1 MASATEYSSSKFR
14 KLLLIGNSGAGKT
27 GALASLVKAGYKLR
41 ILDLDQ
47 GLDALINHV
56 KADDPSRLS
65 QIDFQSFR
73 DQVKMTP
80 AGPQV
85 VNPKALTKSL
95 NALDKWD
102 DGTEPRTWGSD
113 TVFVLDSLTML
124 GRHALAW
131 AKHSNPGFKDPRLWY
146 GPAQGVV
153 EDTIANLTSADF
165 QCNVIVISHI
175 DLREQKDGTVKGF
188 AMAIGEALGPKIP
201 IYFNTV
207 VLSEPSGTGA
217 NVKRKL
223 KTLPTTVLD
232 LKNPAPMKMAS
243 EYPIETGLADI
254 FKVLEV

>member
-1 MASATEYSSSKFR
+1 MPSAAEYTSSRFH

-27 GALASLVKAGYKLR
+27 GALTSLVEAGYRVR

-56 KADDPSRLS
+56 KAKNPALLS
-65 QIDFQSFR
+65 QIDYMSFR
-73 DQVKMTP
+73 DQVKMGP
-80 AGPQV
+80 AGPMV

-95 NALDKWD
+95 SALDKWE
-102 DGTEPRTWGSD
+102 DGSEPRQWGD
-113 TVFVLDSLTML
+113 KTVFVLDSLTML

-131 AKHSNPGFKDPRLWY
+131 AKHANPSFKDPRLWY
-146 GPAQGVV
+146 GPAQGVI
-153 EDTIANLTSADF
+153 EDTIANLTSEDF

-188 AMAIGEALGPKIP
+188 AMAVGEALGPKIP

-207 VLSEPSGTGA
+207 VLSEPTGTGM

-232 LKNPAPMKMAS
+232 LKNPAPMKMLA

-254 FKVLEV
+254 FKALTP

>member
-1 MASATEYSSSKFR
+1 MPSAADYSSSKFR

-27 GALASLVKAGYKLR
+27 GALASLVQAGYRLR

-56 KADDPSRLS
+56 KAIDPKLLS
-65 QIDFQSFR
+65 QIDYMSFR
-73 DQVKMTP
+73 DTVKM
-80 AGPQV
+80 GPTGPMV

-95 NALDKWD
+95 GALDKWE
-102 DGTEPRTWGSD
+102 DGTEPRTWGEK

-131 AKHSNPGFKDPRLWY
+131 AKHANPSFKDPRLWY
-146 GPAQGVV
+146 GPAQGVL
-153 EDTIANLTSADF
+153 EDTIANLTGEDF
-165 QCNVIVISHI
+165 ATNVIVISHI
-175 DLREQKDGTVKGF
+175 DIREQKDGTVKGF
-188 AMAIGEALGPKIP
+188 AMAVGEALGPKIP

-207 VLSEPSGTGA
+207 VLSEPTGTGA
-217 NVKRKL
+217 NVRRKL

-232 LKNPAPMKMAS
+232 LKNPAPMKMAA

-254 FKVLEV
+254 FKVLTV

>member
-1 MASATEYSSSKFR
+1 MPSATDYSSSKFR

-27 GALASLVKAGYKLR
+27 GALTSLVQAGYRLR

-56 KADDPSRLS
+56 KAVDPALLS
-65 QIDFQSFR
+65 QIDYMSFR
-73 DQVKMTP
+73 DTVKM
-80 AGPQV
+80 GPTGPMV

-95 NALDKWD
+95 NALDKWE
-102 DGTEPRTWGSD
+102 DGSEPKTWGEK

-131 AKHSNPGFKDPRLWY
+131 AKHANPSFKDPRLWY
-146 GPAQGVV
+146 GPAQSII
-153 EDTIANLTSADF
+153 EDTIANLTGEEFAT
-165 QCNVIVISHI
+165 NVIVISHI
-175 DLREQKDGTVKGF
+175 DLREQKDGTIKGF

-207 VLSEPSGTGA
+207 VLSEPTGSGA
-217 NVKRKL
+217 NVRRKL
-223 KTLPTTVLD
+223 KTLPTAVLD
-232 LKNPAPMKMAS
+232 LKNPAPMKMAA

-254 FKVLEV
+254 FKVLTT